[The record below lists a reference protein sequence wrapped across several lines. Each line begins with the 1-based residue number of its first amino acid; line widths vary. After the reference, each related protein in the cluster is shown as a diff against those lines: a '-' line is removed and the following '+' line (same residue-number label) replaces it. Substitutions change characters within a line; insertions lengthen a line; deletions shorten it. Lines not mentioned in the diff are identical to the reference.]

1 MTPEVYIAGV
11 GMTPFAKHV
20 DRTVRSLAEEAAA
33 HALADAGAHPDDVD
47 MVVFA
52 NAVGGVLQGQEMIRG
67 QVALEGS
74 GLLGLPL
81 VNVENACASSS
92 SAAHVA
98 WLAIASG
105 QYETVL
111 VVGAEQLTHRDKRR
125 TFAAIGA
132 AADVTKLD
140 ELAEQL
146 SGGTPGGGTGSFFM
160 DYYGDMGR
168 RYLERTGR
176 CAHDFAE
183 VVVKGHRHGALNP
196 HAQYRD
202 LVTAKQVLESRPISG
217 PLTLLMCSPIGDGAA
232 AVLLCSATARERFAG
247 EAVRMRA
254 SVLTSGGGS
263 DGLAPAERA
272 ARRAYAQA
280 GVGPGDVDVVELHDA
295 AAPAELVL
303 YEKLGLCEPGEAGAL
318 LESGA
323 TALGGRIP
331 VNTSGGLLTKGHPLA
346 ATGAAQLVE
355 LTEQLRGQAGERQ
368 VAGAEIALAENS
380 GGHIAGGSATAV
392 VTILSRA

>member
-1 MTPEVYIAGV
+1 MTPEIYIAGV

-20 DRTVRSLAEEAAA
+20 NRTVRSLAEEAAA
-33 HALADAGAHPDDVD
+33 TALTDAGAQPDEVD
-47 MVVFA
+47 MVIFA

-92 SAAHVA
+92 SAVHLA

-111 VVGAEQLTHRDKRR
+111 VVGAEQLTHPDKWR

-132 AADVTKLD
+132 AADVTKID

-146 SGGTPGGGTGSFFM
+146 SGGIPGGGAGSFFM

-176 CAHDFAE
+176 TARDFAD
-183 VVVKGHRHGALNP
+183 VVVKDHRHGALNP
-196 HAQYRD
+196 YAQYRD
-202 LVTAKQVLESRPISG
+202 LVTAEEVLESRPISG

-232 AVLLCSATARERFAG
+232 AVLLCSSAAGSRFQA
-247 EAVRMRA
+247 EPVQVRA
-254 SVLTSGGGS
+254 SVLTSGGGT
-263 DGLAPAERA
+263 DGLSPAERA

-280 GVGPGDVDVVELHDA
+280 GVRPGDVDVVELHDA

-303 YEKLGLCEPGEAGAL
+303 YEKLGLCEPGQAGAL
-318 LESGA
+318 VESGE
-323 TALGGRIP
+323 TTLGGRIP

-355 LTEQLRGQAGERQ
+355 LTEQLRGHAGERQ
-368 VAGAEIALAENS
+368 VDGARIALAENS
-380 GGHIAGGSATAV
+380 GGHIAGGSAAAV
-392 VTILSRA
+392 VTILSQT